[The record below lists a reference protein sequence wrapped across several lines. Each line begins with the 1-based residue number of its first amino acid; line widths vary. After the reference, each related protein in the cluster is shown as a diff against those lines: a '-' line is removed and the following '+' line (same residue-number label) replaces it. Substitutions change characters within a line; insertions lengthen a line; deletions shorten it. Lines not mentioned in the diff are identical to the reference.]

1 MAYSMEFRLAVATAY
16 EACGSSIE
24 VAEEFGCCEAWVRR
38 LMQRARETGSLAPRP
53 PRRPDNRKLDDAD
66 LQKLANLIAATPD
79 MTLAEL
85 AAALGNK
92 VSVPTV
98 LRAQRKLGLTRKKSR
113 STPPSR
119 IERTSSSPATRG
131 SKSSGT

>member
-1 MAYSMEFRLAVATAY
+1 MEFRLAVATAY

-38 LMQRARETGSLAPRP
+38 LMQRERETGSLAPRP